1 MKRIL
6 TIAICLL
13 TYAATT
19 HAQKFMDNIE
29 RKIEGHGTVK
39 IHQDTLLTKIVNGEY
54 IPTVSQKKNDNG
66 NSSIRVKRRGYRIQV
81 FKGGNT
87 RADEAEARKTGQKI
101 QKLFKVK
108 AYTIFNSPEWV
119 CRVGDFKNR
128 DEALEHLKKIRAV
141 SRSAMIVPSEI
152 YVKE

>member
-6 TIAICLL
+6 TLTVCLSI
-13 TYAATT
+13 YASFAS
-19 HAQKFMDNIE
+19 AQKFMERIE
-29 RKIEGHGTVK
+29 QDVEGQGTVR
-39 IHQDTLLTKIVNGEY
+39 IHQDPLLTKIVNGEF
-54 IPTVSQKKNDNG
+54 IPTEAKEKND
-66 NSSIRVKRRGYRIQV
+66 SKSAIRVKRRGYRIQV

-87 RADEAEARKTGQKI
+87 RADEAAARKAGEKI
-101 QKLFKVK
+101 SKLFKLST
-108 AYTIFNSPEWV
+108 YTIYNNPEWV

-128 DEALEHLKKIRAV
+128 DEALEHLNKIKAV

>member
-6 TIAICLL
+6 TLSVCLFV
-13 TYAATT
+13 YASLAS
-19 HAQKFMDNIE
+19 AQKFMEQIE
-29 RKIEGHGTVK
+29 QVAEGQGTVK
-39 IHQDTLLTKIVNGEY
+39 IYQDALLTKIINGEF
-54 IPTVSQKKNDNG
+54 IPTEEPENDDN
-66 NSSIRVKRRGYRIQV
+66 NSRMRVKRRGYRIQV

-87 RADEAEARKTGQKI
+87 RTDEAEARKAGEKI
-101 QKLFKVK
+101 KRLFKLE
-108 AYTIFNSPEWV
+108 AYTIYNNPEWV

-128 DEALEHLKKIRAV
+128 DEALEYLNKVRAV

>member
-6 TIAICLL
+6 TLSVCLFV
-13 TYAATT
+13 YASFAS
-19 HAQKFMDNIE
+19 AQKFMEQIE
-29 RKIEGHGTVK
+29 QVVDGQGTVK
-39 IHQDTLLTKIVNGEY
+39 IHQDALLTKIINGEF
-54 IPTVSQKKNDNG
+54 IPTEEPDNDDN
-66 NSSIRVKRRGYRIQV
+66 NSRMRVKRRGYRIQV

-87 RADEAEARKTGQKI
+87 RTDEAEARKAGEKI
-101 QKLFKVK
+101 KRLFKLE
-108 AYTIFNSPEWV
+108 AYTIYNNPEWV

-128 DEALEHLKKIRAV
+128 DEALEYLNNVRAV